1 MEGDD
6 AEAARLA
13 VAKHLNIKV
22 LIDDNNVTIAGHPQ
36 EYLAVMI

>member
-13 VAKHLNIKV
+13 VGKGLNIKV
-22 LIDDNNVTIAGHPQ
+22 LIDDNNVTITQ
-36 EYLAVMI
+36 TDSRF